1 MMERKD
7 IDKFFDSVSK
17 GVLKE
22 KWDKYSGYSKIDE
35 SVKVSEL
42 LESWN
47 LFYEN
52 TFSIDDTELIIEQ
65 NINLEKSELCFGLF
79 L

>member
-1 MMERKD
+1 MERKD
-7 IDKFFDSVSK
+7 IDKFFDSLSENS
-17 GVLKE
+17 LKE
-22 KWDKYSGYSKIDE
+22 KWDKYNSYSKIDE
-35 SVKVSEL
+35 SVKISEL

-65 NINLEKSELCFGLF
+65 NINLEKSEQCFGLF

>member
-1 MMERKD
+1 MERKD
-7 IDKFFDSVSK
+7 IDKFFDSLSK
-17 GVLKE
+17 NVLKE
-22 KWDKYSGYSKIDE
+22 KWDKYNSYSKIDE
-35 SVKVSEL
+35 SVKISEL
-42 LESWN
+42 LESWS

-65 NINLEKSELCFGLF
+65 NINLEKSEQCFGLF